1 MNSLIERIRKARQ
14 SRVTVEGKTFT
25 VRRPTDWEA
34 YEMRKDTREMD
45 VLEKFVEGWEG
56 VTELDLVPGG
66 DATPAEFSKE
76 LFAEWIQDHPD
87 FWAPIIGA
95 ITSGYQTHAENLSD
109 TGKK

>member
-1 MNSLIERIRKARQ
+1 MSDLIERIRKARQ
-14 SRVTVEGKTFT
+14 SRVTVEGKTFI

-45 VLEKFVEGWEG
+45 VLEKFVVAWEG

-66 DATPAEFSKE
+66 DSTPAAFSKE

-87 FWAPIIGA
+87 FWAPIFA
-95 ITSGYQTHAENLSD
+95 EITSGYKKHAENLSE
-109 TGKK
+109 TEKK